1 MKKILAL
8 MLAAALA
15 LSLVACGSKKDYSTD
30 LTGKLDITSFDMAT
44 EDVLWLEFIQAY
56 NIEYETEQT
65 VEGFKEQFEA
75 QITGAG
81 YTSLEEL
88 ELLLEMFDVEYEI
101 NDKSDDRTII
111 TFSSGHIYG
120 ISKDDGKLDFVKWT
134 LAGEKTDF
142 TLGVWEAVIDEGI
155 NNWTDDYGKPEV
167 DKNERFYTWYGNVNG
182 ENASLSIEKG
192 NGVTTAS
199 MMGLDRVK

>member
-1 MKKILAL
+1 

-30 LTGKLDITSFDMAT
+30 LTGKLGITSFEMTT
-44 EDVLWLEFIQAY
+44 EDILWLEFIHAFY
-56 NIEYETEQT
+56 SAEGEAEQT
-65 VEGFKEQFEA
+65 LEEFREQIEA
-75 QITGAG
+75 QMIEAG
-81 YTSLEEL
+81 ETFSLDDI
-88 ELLLEMFDVEYEI
+88 ELLLEMYDMEYKI
-101 NDKSDDRTII
+101 DDKDDDRTII
-111 TFSSGHIYG
+111 TFDSGHIYG

-134 LAGEKTDF
+134 LTGEKTNF

-192 NGVTTAS
+192 NGITIAS
-199 MMGLDRVK
+199 MMELDRVK